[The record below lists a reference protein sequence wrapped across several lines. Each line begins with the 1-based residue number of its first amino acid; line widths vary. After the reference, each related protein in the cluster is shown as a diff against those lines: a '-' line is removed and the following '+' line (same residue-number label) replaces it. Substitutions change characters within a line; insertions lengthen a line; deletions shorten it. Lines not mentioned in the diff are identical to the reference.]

1 MIALKK
7 KTGVMRDRYHLC
19 HPDHALDAF
28 FRLAKYFNIKMK
40 ENHSENLERDFFSFF
55 YSALFSYLFF
65 HSTLLVKEICHG
77 LAAVNHKDGHD
88 SPK

>member
-1 MIALKK
+1 MIGTTFATLI
-7 KTGVMRDRYHLC
+7 TLLMHF
-19 HPDHALDAF
+19 LDWPN
-28 FRLAKYFNIKMK
+28 FNIKMK
-40 ENHSENLERDFFSFF
+40 ESHSENLERDFFSFF

-65 HSTLLVKEICHG
+65 HSTLLVKEIYHG

>member
-1 MIALKK
+1 MIGTTFATLI
-7 KTGVMRDRYHLC
+7 TLLMHF
-19 HPDHALDAF
+19 LDWPN
-28 FRLAKYFNIKMK
+28 FNIEMK

-65 HSTLLVKEICHG
+65 HSTLLVKEIYHG

>member
-1 MIALKK
+1 MIGTTFATLI
-7 KTGVMRDRYHLC
+7 TLLMHF
-19 HPDHALDAF
+19 LDWPN
-28 FRLAKYFNIKMK
+28 FNIKMK

-65 HSTLLVKEICHG
+65 HSTLLVKEIYHG
-77 LAAVNHKDGHD
+77 LAVVNHKDGHH

>member
-1 MIALKK
+1 MIDTTFATLI
-7 KTGVMRDRYHLC
+7 TLLMHF
-19 HPDHALDAF
+19 LD
-28 FRLAKYFNIKMK
+28 LPNFNIKMK

-65 HSTLLVKEICHG
+65 HSTLLVKEIYHG